1 MKAKEKP
8 MKTSKHYRGVF
19 ERLVKYFDDINILA
33 YTRIDVQVLNGVKNY
48 FQAIALKQDGEKKGN
63 FYICTQNLNKGVTTL
78 DELPKA
84 WLDML
89 LSRMQEDRFSDLSPA
104 KLQELRAFSIEE
116 LEVKM
121 GILGI

>member
-1 MKAKEKP
+1 
-8 MKTSKHYRGVF
+8 MKTSKHYRDVF

-33 YTRIDVQVLNGVKNY
+33 YARMDIQVLNGAKNY
-48 FQAIALKQDGEKKGN
+48 FQAIALKLDGAKKGN

-89 LSRMQEDRFSDLSPA
+89 LSRMQEDGFADLAPA

>member
-1 MKAKEKP
+1 MKAEAKM
-8 MKTSKHYRGVF
+8 MKTSKHYRNVF
-19 ERLVKYFDDINILA
+19 ERLVKYFDDSNILA
-33 YTRIDVQVLNGVKNY
+33 YARMDIQVLNGAKNY
-48 FQAIALKQDGEKKGN
+48 FQAIALKLDGVKKGN

-89 LSRMQEDRFSDLSPA
+89 LSRMQEDGFADLAPV
-104 KLQELRAFSIEE
+104 KLQELKAFSIEE

>member
-48 FQAIALKQDGEKKGN
+48 FQAVALRLDRDKKGN
-63 FYICTQNLNKGVTTL
+63 FYICTQNLNKGVTNP

-89 LSRMQEDRFSDLSPA
+89 LSRMQEDGFADLAPA
-104 KLQELRAFSIEE
+104 KLQELRAFSVEE